1 MMVKQSLFCTDFR
14 TDAFCIENTQLLLSK
29 KQPRRGL
36 VLTSS
41 AILLPFTI
49 PVKEYIVPTK
59 KEPRAKY
66 VSTRSL
72 NRPPKVG
79 PKNLTL
85 GGRFFM
91 VKYSTEFKL
100 KVVTA
105 YLNGED
111 SYKKL
116 VPKYGIKSDTQ
127 VKIWVAAYQ
136 KFGIQGLVRSR
147 NKQIYTSSFK
157 QSVVES
163 YLTSELSY
171 QQIALKYGL
180 RNPSLVAR
188 WKKEFMKDG
197 VSAFVE
203 RPKGRPSVMKKSEDK
218 TTAKKKK
225 SIKIN
230 SKEFKALSPE
240 QQRILEL
247 EQRLRYAEIEI
258 RFLKEL
264 RRLRLEDARKMKESQ
279 ESSVISEETTH

>member
-1 MMVKQSLFCTDFR
+1 MQKES
-14 TDAFCIENTQLLLSK
+14 E
-29 KQPRRGL
+29 RR
-36 VLTSS
+36 
-41 AILLPFTI
+41 
-49 PVKEYIVPTK
+49 
-59 KEPRAKY
+59 
-66 VSTRSL
+66 L

>member
-1 MMVKQSLFCTDFR
+1 
-14 TDAFCIENTQLLLSK
+14 
-29 KQPRRGL
+29 
-36 VLTSS
+36 
-41 AILLPFTI
+41 
-49 PVKEYIVPTK
+49 
-59 KEPRAKY
+59 
-66 VSTRSL
+66 
-72 NRPPKVG
+72 
-79 PKNLTL
+79 
-85 GGRFFM
+85 M

-100 KVVTA
+100 KLVTA
-105 YLNGED
+105 YLNGEG
-111 SYKKL
+111 SYEKISHQ
-116 VPKYGIKSDTQ
+116 YGIKSTKQ
-127 VKIWVAAYQ
+127 LRIWVAAYQ
-136 KFGIQGLVRSR
+136 TFGIQGLVRTR
-147 NKQIYTSSFK
+147 NQQIYTSSFK

-197 VSAFVE
+197 ASAFVE

-240 QQRILEL
+240 KQRILEL
-247 EQRLRYAEIEI
+247 EQQLRYAEIEI

-264 RRLRLEDARKMKESQ
+264 RRLRLEDARKTKESQ
-279 ESSVISEETTH
+279 ESSVISEETTP